1 MARYDAGPRIGRRHK
16 DGKIKKKSGWAQLA
30 TNGDYGRP
38 ERHLRIELKTLWDEV
53 DDLWQRS
60 QLADGFH
67 AYVSADYDAVFRSL
81 LQLRG
86 KVNTFLEWGSGLGV
100 VTIMA
105 SRLGIEAYGIENEPE
120 LVRHS
125 YAFGKRYAPDA
136 HFVCGN
142 FFPSEFE
149 WNAGEGE
156 IEVRTTLH
164 GVSAY
169 ERMRRKLRDFDLV
182 YAYPWPEEHQLYQNV
197 MRKHGRLDSL
207 LLTYDVRRGMEL
219 HRCGH
224 PSDR

>member
-1 MARYDAGPRIGRRHK
+1 LLRRAAGSRIGQQHEDSR
-16 DGKIKKKSGWAQLA
+16 INKKSVWSQLDA
-30 TNGDYGRP
+30 NCEYDEY
-38 ERHLRIELKTLWDEV
+38 EQSLRIELGSLWEEA
-53 DDLWQRS
+53 DDLWHRS
-60 QLADGFH
+60 QVADGFH

-81 LQLRG
+81 VPLRG
-86 KVNTFLEWGSGLGV
+86 RVDTFLEWGSGLGV

-105 SRLGIEAYGIENEPE
+105 SRLGFEAYGIENEPE
-120 LVRHS
+120 LVEYS
-125 YAFGKRYAPDA
+125 NAFGKRYGPDA
-136 HFVCGN
+136 QFVCGN
-142 FFPSEFE
+142 FFPREFE
-149 WNAGEGE
+149 WNAAEGE
-156 IEVRTTLH
+156 IEVRTTLQ

-169 ERMRRKLRDFDLV
+169 ERMGRKLTDFDLV

>member
-1 MARYDAGPRIGRRHK
+1 MEPRW
-16 DGKIKKKSGWAQLA
+16 SQLA
-30 TNGDYGRP
+30 ANYEFDRN
-38 ERHLRIELKTLWDEV
+38 EQHLRIELGTLWDEV

-60 QLADGFH
+60 QVADGFH

-86 KVNTFLEWGSGLGV
+86 KASSFLEWGSGLGL

-105 SRLGIEAYGIENEPE
+105 SRLGFEAYGIENEPE
-120 LVRHS
+120 LVGHS
-125 YAFGKRYAPDA
+125 HTFAQRYAPA
-136 HFVCGN
+136 ARFVCGN

-149 WNAGEGE
+149 WHANDGE
-156 IEVRTTLH
+156 IEVRTALH
-164 GVSAY
+164 GAAAY
-169 ERMRRKLRDFDLV
+169 GQMGRELRDFDLV

-197 MRKHGRLDSL
+197 MRKHGGFDSL

-224 PSDR
+224 QSSH